1 MKSLTKVEVD
11 AKAWWYENDDDN
23 DNLARS
29 ATKTIWTRRKTQAPP
44 RAQYSQPVWKLKMH
58 EYDAQVN
65 LLVILKNH
73 DNDMYKKCTLLC
85 ACLTNQDDNTCQ
97 GVEQGWQ
104 RLWRKVNKVTD
115 PINWGYVNT
124 AYDKVVIVTHIT
136 YMDTN
141 MSAIQKY
148 FMKWPSKPRNHCGC

>member
-1 MKSLTKVEVD
+1 MQKHGDMKMMMTTWRGLQLRPSEREGRHRRRQGHNTASQCGSWRCTSMMIRIILVILWIIMIMTCTKKMC
-11 AKAWWYENDDDN
+11 AC
-23 DNLARS
+23 
-29 ATKTIWTRRKTQAPP
+29 
-44 RAQYSQPVWKLKMH
+44 WKLKMW
-58 EYDAQVN
+58 
-65 LLVILKNH
+65 
-73 DNDMYKKCTLLC
+73 
-85 ACLTNQDDNTCQ
+85 TNEDDNTCQ

-115 PINWGYVNT
+115 PVNWGYVNT

-141 MSAIQKY
+141 MSAIQKD